1 MPCSE
6 AYAEGHPKNMSRLIW
21 FCREYIVNLRQNYYG
36 YQMQSLEERIITSIS
51 KRGRGTIVSPLD
63 YAGYGASKAVQ
74 KAFERMT
81 ASKKLIRVARGIY
94 CYPKIDKVLGMGV
107 LYPTFEEIAAAI
119 ARRDK
124 TKIVPSGVYALNKL
138 GLSTQLPMNVVYL
151 TDGSP
156 RKVRLDGERG
166 IQFKH
171 TAKKNLAFQNDFAM
185 LLTFA
190 LREIGEANLT
200 PEQLAHVR
208 ELIKTV
214 PFETIK
220 KDFALIP
227 AWIRRIILASYE

>member
-1 MPCSE
+1 
-6 AYAEGHPKNMSRLIW
+6 
-21 FCREYIVNLRQNYYG
+21 
-36 YQMQSLEERIITSIS
+36 MQSVEDRIFTNIT
-51 KRGRGTIVSPLD
+51 KRGRGSIVTPLD
-63 YAGYGASKAVQ
+63 FASYGGSKAVQ

-81 ASKKLIRVARGIY
+81 ASGKLIRVARGIY
-94 CYPKIDKVLGMGV
+94 CFPKTDKVLGLGV
-107 LYPTFEEIAAAI
+107 LYPTYEEIAAAI

-124 TKIVPSGVYALNKL
+124 ARIVPTGIYALNRL

-156 RKVRLDGERG
+156 RKVKLQGERG

-190 LREIGEANLT
+190 LREMGENNLT
-200 PEQLAHVR
+200 DEQLDHVR
-208 ELIKTV
+208 QLIRSV
-214 PFETIK
+214 ALEAMK

-227 AWIRRIILASYE
+227 AWIRKIILSAHE

>member
-1 MPCSE
+1 
-6 AYAEGHPKNMSRLIW
+6 
-21 FCREYIVNLRQNYYG
+21 
-36 YQMQSLEERIITSIS
+36 MQI
-51 KRGRGTIVSPLD
+51 
-63 YAGYGASKAVQ
+63 
-74 KAFERMT
+74 AFERLT
-81 ASKKLIRVARGIY
+81 ISQKLIRVARGIY
-94 CYPKIDKVLGMGV
+94 CYPRIDKVLGLGV
-107 LYPTFEEIAAAI
+107 LYPTFEEIADAI

-124 TKIVPSGVYALNKL
+124 AKIVPTGVYALNKL

-190 LREIGEANLT
+190 LREIGEDNLT
-200 PEQLAHVR
+200 PEQLTHVR
-208 ELIKTV
+208 ELIKAV

-220 KDFALIP
+220 KDFSLIP
-227 AWIRRIILASYE
+227 AWIRKIILASYE

>member
-1 MPCSE
+1 
-6 AYAEGHPKNMSRLIW
+6 
-21 FCREYIVNLRQNYYG
+21 
-36 YQMQSLEERIITSIS
+36 MQSLESRIITSIS

-63 YAGYGASKAVQ
+63 YAGYGDPKAVQ
-74 KAFERMT
+74 KAFERLT
-81 ASKKLIRVARGIY
+81 ATGKLIKVARGLY
-94 CYPKIDKVLGMGV
+94 CYPKIDKVLGLGT
-107 LYPTFEEIAAAI
+107 LYPTIEDIAAAI

-124 TKIVPSGVYALNKL
+124 AKIVPTGAYALNKL

-156 RKVRLDGERG
+156 RKVKLEGNKG

-171 TAKKNLAFQNDFAM
+171 TAKKNMAFQNGIAM

-190 LREIGEANLT
+190 LREIGENNITDTQLTRVHNL
-200 PEQLAHVR
+200 V
-208 ELIKTV
+208 KTI

-227 AWIRRIILASYE
+227 AWIRKIILNSYE